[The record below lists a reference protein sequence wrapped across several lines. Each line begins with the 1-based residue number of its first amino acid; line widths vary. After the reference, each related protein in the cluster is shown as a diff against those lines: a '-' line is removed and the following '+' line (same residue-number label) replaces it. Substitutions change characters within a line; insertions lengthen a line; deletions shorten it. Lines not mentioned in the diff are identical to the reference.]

1 MRRALALAG
10 AGIVVL
16 ALASPAVASTPA
28 DQLVG
33 GGESWPE
40 YTVRRLQ
47 NDAAR
52 AGALGSLDPV
62 YIAGRGES
70 GGRADLAAGDADF
83 AVSEAPFNAD
93 ELAVAAQ
100 HGVRPAYV
108 PYAYGAVAVAAAVQ
122 ADRQHGGQLITGI
135 KLTMPTLAKIFA
147 HSINYWN
154 DPEILAENPDVPV
167 LAHVE
172 VPAILTVVRRDSSST
187 TAALVAAFLAD
198 PAARV
203 TWNTYAQGLGQAPD
217 TTPDHWPT
225 DPNGNVTG
233 VTSGTR
239 GAINALLNLDPTTGR
254 PILGSPAHSIGYVA
268 PAFADDF
275 GAPLVAVQNRAAA
288 PTFEYPLPDTEL
300 AAVSGSAFD
309 PATNLFAID
318 YAKITADRAYPIP
331 LVSYLVVPLPGVG
344 AGKAPALAGFIR
356 FVLGRAGQDDVS
368 ATGMVPVAPEIA
380 AAGLKVADALVA
392 PAAVTNTTT
401 TSATA
406 APTTTTTTA
415 AGTVQASSVA
425 PRVLGS
431 SSTLP
436 VTGGGPDLGLAALGA
451 ALAAMAGAGRR
462 RLRRTA
468 R

>member
-1 MRRALALAG
+1 
-10 AGIVVL
+10 
-16 ALASPAVASTPA
+16 
-28 DQLVG
+28 
-33 GGESWPE
+33 
-40 YTVRRLQ
+40 
-47 NDAAR
+47 
-52 AGALGSLDPV
+52 
-62 YIAGRGES
+62 
-70 GGRADLAAGDADF
+70 
-83 AVSEAPFNAD
+83 
-93 ELAVAAQ
+93 
-100 HGVRPAYV
+100 
-108 PYAYGAVAVAAAVQ
+108 
-122 ADRQHGGQLITGI
+122 
-135 KLTMPTLAKIFA
+135 
-147 HSINYWN
+147 
-154 DPEILAENPDVPV
+154 
-167 LAHVE
+167 
-172 VPAILTVVRRDSSST
+172 
-187 TAALVAAFLAD
+187 
-198 PAARV
+198 V
-203 TWNTYAQGLGQAPD
+203 TWNTYAQGLGQGPD

-275 GAPLVAVQNRAAA
+275 GAPLVAIQNRAAA
-288 PTFEYPLPDTEL
+288 PTFEYPLPDSVL
-300 AAVSGSAFD
+300 AAISGSAFD
-309 PATNLFAID
+309 PPTNLFAID
-318 YAKITADRAYPIP
+318 YAKITAIGAYPIP
-331 LVSYLVVPLPGVG
+331 LVSYLVVPLPGIG
-344 AGKAPALAGFIR
+344 AGKAPTLAGFIR

-401 TSATA
+401 TSTAA
-406 APTTTTTTA
+406 APTTTTTTTA
-415 AGTVQASSVA
+415 TGTVQTSSAA

-451 ALAAMAGAGRR
+451 ALAASAGMGRR